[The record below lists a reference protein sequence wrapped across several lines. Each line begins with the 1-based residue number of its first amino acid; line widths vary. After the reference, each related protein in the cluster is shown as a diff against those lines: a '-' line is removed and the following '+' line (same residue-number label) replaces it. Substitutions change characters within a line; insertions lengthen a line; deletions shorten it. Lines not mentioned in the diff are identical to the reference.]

1 MEKYSNIPI
10 FIPHYGCGNDCVFC
24 NQRSITGKKL
34 PPSGDEVRAEI
45 ENFLSHLKNR
55 RAQVAFFGGSFTGI
69 DILMQREYL
78 SVASEFLK
86 NGEVFG
92 IRLSTRPD
100 YISREIL
107 EMLSEYGVTNIE
119 LGVQSMCDDV
129 LEKSNRGHSALD
141 TERASALINEYG
153 FTLGL
158 QMMPGLPGDTEEK
171 TIFTA
176 KEIVRLGAKEARVY
190 PTCVLKNT
198 RLYDMY
204 LSGEYTPLTVEQ
216 AVEWSSKA
224 VMILESGGVNV
235 TRCGLQET
243 DTLGD
248 SIVAGGYHSAMGEM
262 VKSRILREEIEIA
275 ARKCKDKVLLF
286 KVPREKLSQYL
297 GQKRC
302 NIKYIEEKYK
312 IKVNIVCN
320 ENTPS

>member
-24 NQRSITGKKL
+24 NQRSITGKKQ
-34 PPSGDEVRAEI
+34 PPTKDEVREEI

-55 RAQVAFFGGSFTGI
+55 KAQVAFFGGSFTGI
-69 DILMQREYL
+69 DVSMQREYL
-78 SVASEFLK
+78 SVASDFLK
-86 NGEVFG
+86 NKKVFG

-107 EMLSEYGVTNIE
+107 GMLSEYGVTNIE

-129 LEKSNRGHSALD
+129 LKKANRGHSALD
-141 TERASALINEYG
+141 TERACKLINEYG

-176 KEIVRLGAKEARVY
+176 REIVRLGAKEARVY

-198 RLYDMY
+198 KLYDMY
-204 LSGEYTPLTVEQ
+204 RSGEYAPLTVEK
-216 AVEWSSKA
+216 AVEWSAKA

-235 TRCGLQET
+235 IRCGLQET

-248 SIVAGGYHSAMGEM
+248 EIVAGGYHSAMGEL
-262 VKSRILREEIEIA
+262 VKSRILREEIESA
-275 ARKCKDKVLLF
+275 AKKCKDRVLDF
-286 KVPREKLSQYL
+286 RVPSEKLSQYL

-302 NIKYIEEKYK
+302 NVKYIEEKYK
-312 IKVNIVCN
+312 IKLNIICN
-320 ENTPS
+320 